1 MSLLNKV
8 LNLFG
13 LGEKEVQEPTIS
25 VSHQHVTPKVVI
37 KPIVESQE
45 TPVEAE
51 IKIEEPVAPAK
62 PKTAPK
68 GRPKSS
74 TAKKSAGTK
83 KTSTGTR
90 KPRTPRKPKEE

>member
-25 VSHQHVTPKVVI
+25 FSHQHVTPKVVI

-45 TPVEAE
+45 TPVEVE
-51 IKIEEPVAPAK
+51 IKVEAPAK
-62 PKTAPK
+62 PSKPKTSPR

-74 TAKKSAGTK
+74 SAKKAGGTK
-83 KTSTGTR
+83 KTTGSS